1 MKIKSILFFLIL
13 FGSITVRSQ
22 NFAVKSNLLSSQR
35 GPERRD

>member
-22 NFAVKSNLLSSQR
+22 NFAVKSNLLSLAQVLS
-35 GPERRD
+35 